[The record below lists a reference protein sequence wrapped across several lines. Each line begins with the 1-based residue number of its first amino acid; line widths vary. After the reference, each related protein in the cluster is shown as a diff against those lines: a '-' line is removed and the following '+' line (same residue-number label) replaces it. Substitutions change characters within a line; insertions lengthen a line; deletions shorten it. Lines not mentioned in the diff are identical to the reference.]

1 MCEAGCAEILSL
13 SKIAG
18 HYAGTAARDKVQAD
32 APAMRGDIKQRRRPT
47 HRELHVTMVCELP
60 FATARPLHQGG
71 SENTPLCSLY
81 GRYVPVFSEQEG
93 AAQGCKSNPGIS
105 GRAVVAAQKQLAGL
119 SDGQPGGGLS
129 RIPILP
135 GENHAAEKPL
145 ATDEAQGKENPLLYR
160 ETRRESPAT
169 RRGSRYE
176 LRRMAQRNSY
186 QRLLCEIHKAV
197 HQFQEIKGGYQA

>member
-1 MCEAGCAEILSL
+1 MCKAGCAEILSL

-32 APAMRGDIKQRRRPT
+32 APAMRGNTKQRRRLT

-60 FATARPLHQGG
+60 FATPRPLHQGG

-93 AAQGCKSNPGIS
+93 ATQGRHSNPGIS
-105 GRAVVAAQKQLAGL
+105 GRAIVAAQGQLAGL
-119 SDGQPGGGLS
+119 SDGQPGSGLPW
-129 RIPILP
+129 IPIFQ
-135 GENHAAEKPL
+135 GKNHVAEKPL
-145 ATDEAQGKENPLLYR
+145 AADEAQGKENPLLYR

-169 RRGSRYE
+169 RCGSCYE
-176 LRRMAQRNSY
+176 LRRMAQRNRY

-197 HQFQEIKGGYQA
+197 HQFQEVKGGYQA